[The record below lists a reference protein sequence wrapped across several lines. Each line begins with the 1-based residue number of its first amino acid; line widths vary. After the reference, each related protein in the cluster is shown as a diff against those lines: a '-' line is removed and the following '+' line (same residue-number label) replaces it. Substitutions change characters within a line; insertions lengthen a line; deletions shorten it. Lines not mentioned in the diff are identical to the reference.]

1 MSYTYY
7 QTVDIY
13 FPFSSERFTS
23 LENAPI
29 MPSWTFDEYKKGKNI
44 SLKRHDGTVIIWKE
58 DHIVAEYNGT
68 LKFWWKKPSLVEA
81 LNTFSIKNSIYY
93 QFNKDGSVFTKHDNK
108 TYYWSKEILGNEESA
123 SFVTLYD
130 ENTGKIELYN
140 NLYDY
145 VYSDVN
151 IIV

>member
-1 MSYTYY
+1 MTYY

-23 LENAPI
+23 LEKAPI
-29 MPSWTFDEYKKGKNI
+29 MPSWVNHIKGKNI
-44 SLKRHDGTVIIWKE
+44 TLKRYNGTLITWKD
-58 DHIVAEYNGT
+58 DHIVAENKDT
-68 LKFWWKKPSLVEA
+68 LKFWWKKPTLEDA
-81 LNTFSIKNSIYY
+81 FNMFIIRNGMYY

-108 TYYWSKEILGNEESA
+108 VYYWSKQILGTEESA

-130 ENTGKIELYN
+130 ENTGKTEVYN